1 MQELRCKD
9 VSCPLAYSLSRKSIR
24 ARSSSRHLASP
35 EALTYMD
42 GLHPRVPDAQLNDIP
57 GSGLVGSGCFTHFFL
72 AAGTCFYTIKA
83 GVHLQAVSLHPLLQG
98 TPLSL
103 RKPGPS
109 GPVFDCSRG
118 LPARSWCMDV
128 AASLDGR
135 GRRRANWFC
144 LPRPRLVRARA
155 LPTPS
160 AQFSGRRAGRQKGR
174 CAAGRAGCEREA
186 DGGSGTRE
194 PAPGG
199 AIAAARNEAEREP
212 GPRGTRW
219 VTRASP
225 LCRHRPSGPRG
236 TGLCG
241 AEIGPSP
248 LLPGGD
254 PWSPGRLLRALLP
267 VSARVAPASPWP
279 RALGDCA
286 LRGSLQPKARG
297 ALGWNGPG
305 GRSSAGLGCTPAATW
320 SWAE

>member
-1 MQELRCKD
+1 M
-9 VSCPLAYSLSRKSIR
+9 
-24 ARSSSRHLASP
+24 
-35 EALTYMD
+35 
-42 GLHPRVPDAQLNDIP
+42 
-57 GSGLVGSGCFTHFFL
+57 VGSGCFTHFCL

-83 GVHLQAVSLHPLLQG
+83 GVYLQAVSLHPLLQG

-155 LPTPS
+155 PPTPS

-174 CAAGRAGCEREA
+174 CAAGRAGCAREA

-241 AEIGPSP
+241 AEIGPPP

-267 VSARVAPASPWP
+267 VSARVAPASPGRVHLGIVP
-279 RALGDCA
+279 RGAVSSRRRGVLWVGMARVGGRLQALGALPPRPGRGQSEGVGKVGSVPAGGCGEYPAVLSCA
-286 LRGSLQPKARG
+286 WPWAS
-297 ALGWNGPG
+297 
-305 GRSSAGLGCTPAATW
+305 SSAGL
-320 SWAE
+320 